1 MTTTVNEMNSSA
13 LNEQQILMLRLLK
26 KPLPEADFIQVRK
39 LAVTLLAKQLDETV
53 DKWEI
58 ENDMTEDKYDE
69 LSKMH
74 FRSTSKHSA

>member
-1 MTTTVNEMNSSA
+1 MTTTVNEISSSA

-58 ENDMTEDKYDE
+58 ENDMTEDGYDE

-74 FRSTSKHSA
+74 FRSTSKHNA

>member
-1 MTTTVNEMNSSA
+1 MTTTVNEINSSA

-58 ENDMTEDKYDE
+58 ENAMTEDKYDE

-74 FRSTSKHSA
+74 FRSTSKHNA